1 MFKFLEEVIKDA
13 AVSKTS
19 NPLMSQVKIEV
30 PEDRYKS
37 DLELHDRFQD
47 FSAEL
52 LKLEL
57 AGIAVFGIFLTL
69 LGNKDTDQS
78 IKNALHSCSF
88 LWLSIFCLIL
98 LGVSV
103 ACALVHRFM
112 ASDGMYHH
120 LRAIKLLILL
130 EKRDVNPNFNFTNQE
145 AQIKEDITADET
157 NRNKKFK
164 LSENFLK
171 ASAALLVAGTL
182 FLGIT
187 FVRILI

>member
-1 MFKFLEEVIKDA
+1 
-13 AVSKTS
+13 
-19 NPLMSQVKIEV
+19 
-30 PEDRYKS
+30 
-37 DLELHDRFQD
+37 
-47 FSAEL
+47 
-52 LKLEL
+52 
-57 AGIAVFGIFLTL
+57 
-69 LGNKDTDQS
+69 
-78 IKNALHSCSF
+78 
-88 LWLSIFCLIL
+88 
-98 LGVSV
+98 
-103 ACALVHRFM
+103 M